1 MEDDGPGSDD
11 TIPHTHRPVETRAAP
26 VTVSGQYQN
35 IVKRVQQ
42 TVGAFTIVRHH
53 TQIQQTHSPWL
64 RLSQIMSSSPDTDRE
79 II

>member
-26 VTVSGQYQN
+26 VRVAGQYQN

-53 TQIQQTHSPWL
+53 TQIQQTL
-64 RLSQIMSSSPDTDRE
+64 TVAETVTDNVFLSRH
-79 II
+79 